1 MAVFISGCANL
12 DDAQRVTGSSM
23 LKVFSGIYDRY
34 FSEEEA
40 IIFSLL
46 LLVMS
51 VVMLTMGAILAP
63 LIWSIII
70 AYILQGLVNLLEKLR
85 IPRRVALYLSYSL
98 FVGVAVAIVFFF
110 MPALWNRLR
119 VFLNELPL
127 MTEALRELLL
137 LLPLNYP
144 DFFTEAQIEQWM
156 NAVQTEV
163 RLAGQAL
170 LTHSIS
176 SITRLM
182 TWLIYIVLV
191 PIMVFFMLKD
201 ADILLSWL
209 ENRLP
214 RRRPIMAQ
222 IWREMNDQ
230 LANYIRG
237 KVLEIFIVGGV
248 SYITFAWFGLNYA
261 ALLAVLIGLSVVI
274 PLVGAF
280 IVTLPVMIV
289 AYLQWGFSSDFYQLL
304 ITYLIIQVLDGNLLV
319 PLIFSET
326 VNLHPLVIIIAVL
339 VFGGLWGFW
348 GVFFAIPLA
357 TFIKAIMNAWPDRY
371 EHLDAESKAKS
382 DA

>member
-1 MAVFISGCANL
+1 
-12 DDAQRVTGSSM
+12 M

-34 FSEEEA
+34 FSEEES

-46 LLVMS
+46 LAVFS

-63 LIWSIII
+63 LIWSVIIT
-70 AYILQGLVNLLEKLR
+70 YILQGLVNGLEKWR
-85 IPRRVALYLSYSL
+85 VPRKVAVYISYSL

-127 MTEALRELLL
+127 MTEALRDLLL
-137 LLPLNYP
+137 LLPENYP

-156 NAVQTEV
+156 NAFQTEV

-170 LTHSIS
+170 LTYSIA

-201 ADILLSWL
+201 SATLLAWL
-209 ENRLP
+209 EDRLP
-214 RRRPIMAQ
+214 RKRPIMAQ
-222 IWREMNDQ
+222 IWHEMNDQ

-237 KVLEIFIVGGV
+237 KALEIIIVGGV

-274 PLVGAF
+274 PLVGAT
-280 IVTLPVMIV
+280 IVTLPVMVV
-289 AYLQWGFSSDFYQLL
+289 AYLQWGFTSDFYQVL
-304 ITYLIIQVLDGNLLV
+304 IAYLIIQVLDGNLLV

-326 VNLHPLVIIIAVL
+326 VNLHPLAIIIAIL

-357 TFIKAIMNAWPDRY
+357 TFIKAIMNAWPDKY
-371 EHLDAESKAKS
+371 EHLERERIAKNNV
-382 DA
+382 